1 MQRLGRTHRPFYRI
15 TAIDQ
20 RTRRNGRCI
29 EQLGWYNPLE
39 KDSAKQLHLEE
50 ERIKYWLSV
59 GAQPSD
65 TVKDLLIK
73 RNYIADTTAWEAK
86 RTTDRNRVA
95 AAKAATAEAETP
107 KTE

>member
-39 KDSAKQLHLEE
+39 KDESKQLHLEE

-59 GAQPSD
+59 GAQPSE
-65 TVKDLLIK
+65 TVRDILAR
-73 RNYIADTTAWEAK
+73 RNFVKTTAWEAK
-86 RTTDRNRVA
+86 RTADRDRVA
-95 AAKAATAEAETP
+95 AAKAAAEAP